1 MTCSSVVKAL
11 GEWKWHVWRLQSG
24 CLLCDTFDEGI
35 KWQCADNV
43 LEALNIILPVLLRSC
58 YLYACDKPTPVQ
70 ITGIGGSSDLI
81 KSALFIRVSLG
92 EAVKWRLK
100 WPEEWCCDFT
110 RWIIWPN
117 GIPTAA
123 PGGQNTTSHNIWRT
137 FQVGEK
143 VGHHFLFVIWRNR
156 SHRRHFDVVPGPIM
170 CCSQQCP
177 CMNSNRV
184 WKDGRADAE
193 VTCWIVATPSNLPL
207 LKCAFRVPR
216 GILTTW
222 FDESISR
229 IIL

>member
-35 KWQCADNV
+35 KWRCADNV

-58 YLYACDKPTPVQ
+58 YSYACDKPTPVQ

-123 PGGQNTTSHNIWRT
+123 PRGSKHNITQHLTNFPGRGKGGTSLLVCDLKKPKSQAT
-137 FQVGEK
+137 FWCRPRPYYVLLSAVSLHEFKPSLKGRQSRRR
-143 VGHHFLFVIWRNR
+143 GHLL
-156 SHRRHFDVVPGPIM
+156 
-170 CCSQQCP
+170 
-177 CMNSNRV
+177 NS
-184 WKDGRADAE
+184 
-193 VTCWIVATPSNLPL
+193 CHPL
-207 LKCAFRVPR
+207 
-216 GILTTW
+216 
-222 FDESISR
+222 
-229 IIL
+229 